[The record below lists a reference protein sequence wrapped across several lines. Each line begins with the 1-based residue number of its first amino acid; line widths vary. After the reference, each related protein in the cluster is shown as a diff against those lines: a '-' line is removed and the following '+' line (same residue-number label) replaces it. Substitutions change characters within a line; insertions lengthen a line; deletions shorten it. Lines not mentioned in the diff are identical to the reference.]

1 MTIVSFAGNLNR
13 ISLILNVHNIILSKS
28 SSLIFLCSFIR
39 VIPEPKIGTETLFE
53 HIYDLPCPRNLLKN
67 LNSQAW

>member
-39 VIPEPKIGTETLFE
+39 VIPKPKIGTETLF
-53 HIYDLPCPRNLLKN
+53 
-67 LNSQAW
+67 